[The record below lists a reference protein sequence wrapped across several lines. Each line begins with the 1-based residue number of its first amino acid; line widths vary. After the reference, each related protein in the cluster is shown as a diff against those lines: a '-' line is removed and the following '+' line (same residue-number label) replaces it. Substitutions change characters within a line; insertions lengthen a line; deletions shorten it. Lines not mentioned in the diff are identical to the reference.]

1 MFNVF
6 VVRNTFSQSDDRPM
20 VYNQL
25 VATFPEK
32 PDEIQLD
39 NIRRKY
45 YTNSDDTLEIE
56 EV

>member
-39 NIRRKY
+39 AIRRKY